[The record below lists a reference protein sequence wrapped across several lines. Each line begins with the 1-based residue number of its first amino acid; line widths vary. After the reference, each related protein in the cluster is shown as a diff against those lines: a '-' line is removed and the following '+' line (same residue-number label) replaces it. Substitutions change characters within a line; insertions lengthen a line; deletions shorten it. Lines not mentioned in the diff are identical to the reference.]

1 VKGPYFLTQA
11 LLPVLADG
19 ASIVN
24 VSGGMV
30 RDNPED
36 HRMVSSVTAL
46 GRPGEAG
53 DIGAA
58 IAALLRAMTT
68 GGSPASGLRCPGA
81 CSSKAVSRRSCSRLV
96 N

>member
-1 VKGPYFLTQA
+1 MKGPYFLTQA

-58 IAALLRAMTT
+58 IAALLSDDNRWVT
-68 GGSPASGLRCPGA
+68 GQRIEVSGGLF
-81 CSSKAVSRRSCSRLV
+81 L
-96 N
+96 

>member
-58 IAALLRAMTT
+58 IAALLSDDNRWVT
-68 GGSPASGLRCPGA
+68 GQRIEVSGGLF
-81 CSSKAVSRRSCSRLV
+81 L
-96 N
+96 

>member
-58 IAALLRAMTT
+58 IAALLGDDNRWVT
-68 GGSPASGLRCPGA
+68 GQRIEVSGGLF
-81 CSSKAVSRRSCSRLV
+81 L
-96 N
+96 

>member
-1 VKGPYFLTQA
+1 MKGPYFLTQA

-58 IAALLRAMTT
+58 IAALLGDDNRWVT
-68 GGSPASGLRCPGA
+68 GQRIEVSGGLF
-81 CSSKAVSRRSCSRLV
+81 L
-96 N
+96 

>member
-1 VKGPYFLTQA
+1 MPGHVKGPYFLTQA

-58 IAALLRAMTT
+58 IAALLSDDNRWVT
-68 GGSPASGLRCPGA
+68 GQRIEVSGGLF
-81 CSSKAVSRRSCSRLV
+81 L
-96 N
+96 